1 MACTLVSMSSHFVT
15 SSDQVVILMCT
26 YNGAAFLR
34 DQLDSIAAQT
44 YTNWRLVVSDD
55 GSSDDTLAILQEYQG
70 QWGVDKLEIRFGP
83 RQGFCQ
89 NFLSI
94 SCDPT
99 ITGSFYAFCDQDD
112 VWLAHK
118 LAVAVGYLSAK
129 TDLAVPYLY
138 CGRTIYV
145 QENLKICGYSP
156 SFEFPKTFRN
166 ALVQSIAGGNT
177 MVFNSAAKRILA
189 IWGPQPVQ
197 SHDWWLYILV
207 TGVGG
212 QIHYDPNPQLLYR
225 QHRNSLV
232 GGNKSINANLIRIWL
247 LLRGRYQQW
256 NCKNINALL
265 MYDSKLTDSNSK
277 TLYSFRLL
285 RNGSL
290 LDRIRL
296 ISFSGLYRQTRL
308 GTIGLYI
315 AIILKRV

>member
-1 MACTLVSMSSHFVT
+1 MSSHFVT

-26 YNGAAFLR
+26 YNGAEFLSG
-34 DQLDSIAAQT
+34 QLDSIAAQT

-55 GSSDDTLAILQEYQG
+55 GSSDDTVLILQAYQR

-99 ITGSFYAFCDQDD
+99 ITGSFFAFCDQDD
-112 VWLAHK
+112 VWLKHK
-118 LAVAVGYLSAK
+118 LTVAVMYLSTK
-129 TDLAVPYLY
+129 PDLTCPYLY

-145 QENLKICGYSP
+145 QENLKIYGYS
-156 SFEFPKTFRN
+156 SNFDFPKTFRN

-177 MVFNSAAKRILA
+177 MVFNSAAKRLLE

-197 SHDWWLYILV
+197 SHDWWLYLLV

-212 QIHYDPNPQLLYR
+212 QVYFDPNPHLLYR

-232 GGNKSINANLIRIWL
+232 GDNNSIKAKLIRIRL
-247 LLRGRYQQW
+247 LFQGRFYQW
-256 NCKNINALL
+256 NCKNINALFKNNSHL
-265 MYDSKLTDSNSK
+265 SNSNYK
-277 TLYSFRLL
+277 TLYLFRIL
-285 RNGSL
+285 RDGSL

-296 ISFSGLYRQTRL
+296 IRSCGLYRQTQL
-308 GTIGLYI
+308 GTIGLYL
-315 AIILKRV
+315 AIILNRV